1 MSDIYARIET
11 DVGVCICEMR
21 DLAGVLECEP
31 EGTKWTPVRLTREQF
46 EALDEFEGARS
57 IEWRK
62 RGEIARLRNA
72 LTSIMLLYPDGHAQE
87 ISRRA
92 LGSAAGRDGT

>member
-1 MSDIYARIET
+1 MSTIYARVET

-31 EGTKWTPVRLTREQF
+31 EGTTWTPVRLTREQY

-62 RGEIARLRNA
+62 RGEIARLRTA
-72 LTSIMLLYPDGHAQE
+72 LTEIMLLEPERQDEAGGIA
-87 ISRRA
+87 RRA
-92 LGSAAGRDGT
+92 LGSAAGMG